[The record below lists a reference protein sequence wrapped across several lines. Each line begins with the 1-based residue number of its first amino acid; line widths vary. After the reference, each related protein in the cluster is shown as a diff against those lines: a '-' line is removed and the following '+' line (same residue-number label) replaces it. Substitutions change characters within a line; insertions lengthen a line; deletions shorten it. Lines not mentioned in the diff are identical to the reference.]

1 MDDNCI
7 GHLETVYLNEV
18 SHEDEVE
25 FLSFLV
31 DSIITLQLIWLTI
44 ICHSPAREVELSGGH
59 HKLFVFLLMQLSVS
73 LLLLAGW
80 WVLSLWLC
88 DLLHGWL
95 LHLWLRDLLLPGFLL
110 LILLCFHSS

>member
-44 ICHSPAREVELSGGH
+44 FCHSPAREVELIGGH
-59 HKLFVFLLMQLSVS
+59 HELFVVLLMQLSVS

-80 WVLSLWLC
+80 WVLSLWLR

-95 LHLWLRDLLLPGFLL
+95 LHLWLRDPLIPGFLL
-110 LILLCFHSS
+110 LIQLFSPSS